1 MKIDE
6 ADEDCH
12 HENQI
17 GAVTIIFWFMN
28 CIRQEICVTLPYTK
42 KLALTIFVEQA
53 QGLENSDIIQ
63 QASFWLAGISKQV
76 NTRLSDAVIGSFKTL
91 VISNL

>member
-17 GAVTIIFWFMN
+17 GAATIIFWFMN

-42 KLALTIFVEQA
+42 KLALTIFVEQP

-63 QASFWLAGISKQV
+63 QASFWLAGISK
-76 NTRLSDAVIGSFKTL
+76 
-91 VISNL
+91 